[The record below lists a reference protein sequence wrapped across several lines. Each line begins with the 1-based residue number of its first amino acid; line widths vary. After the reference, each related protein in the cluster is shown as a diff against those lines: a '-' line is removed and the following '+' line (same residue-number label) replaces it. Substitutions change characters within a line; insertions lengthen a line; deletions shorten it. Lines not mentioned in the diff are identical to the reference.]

1 VIAAA
6 RPTNSPSVRIF
17 GAADLLSL
25 QRLAG
30 NAAVARQI
38 EARRAPADSPAL
50 DGRAGGLPAPLVGGI
65 QALSGL
71 DLSDVRVVRRS
82 EMPHS
87 LGALACASDRRIDLA
102 AGEERHLPHEAWHVV
117 QQRQGRV
124 ARTSYVGR
132 TPINDD
138 PALEREADL
147 MGARAARTERF
158 TPVARRRRH
167 TRTSPTQL
175 KSTIATAPVEAN
187 APTPVRSLSNVFKP
201 YFTAAGRAELY
212 TFEGLGLIDPST
224 YAGKWNR
231 AGTATAKIDP
241 TSRADGSDR
250 DNTVIGP
257 YGHFGAMERAIFGRQ
272 RLGNTYDGGHLV
284 EHTLMEAKDA
294 DVHGNI
300 APQENRNF
308 NQGLMRGWEA
318 VAESLMHAG
327 TAFDYTVSVKYS
339 QHSYVR
345 TGQQLVTAGVLPDLS
360 KRLASTDWSNLL
372 AQVVTFSRWVPYRW
386 TGKVVI
392 AGQPINLAFA
402 KGAHFRNLVADKHL
416 AKAAVLDT
424 TTSPRPALRRQN
436 SGTLTGAFEG
446 ATETATGLIVIR
458 GAPHPRLG
466 GHARFKAKMY
476 QPEPQDPASQ
486 PAATTT
492 PAGVAPAV
500 LAPDTA
506 KTEIL
511 DQPLSVKALTSRLRR
526 LDQVKNFDKSAS
538 ENPHF
543 KSLRVNLKAD
553 AAAKQKRKRGRRKGA
568 RSSVG
573 DGPLLPNAK
582 ESHAFVVG
590 LRKAMG
596 DAGSKFLTPDAFIMA
611 IKRSALSAPVR
622 NKLLLLANDPKLVD

>member
-1 VIAAA
+1 M
-6 RPTNSPSVRIF
+6 F

-25 QRLAG
+25 QRSAG

-38 EARRAPADSPAL
+38 EARRAPANSSTL
-50 DGRAGGLPAPLVGGI
+50 EGGAGGLPEPLVGGI

-82 EMPHS
+82 EKPPS

-147 MGARAARTERF
+147 MGVRAARAERS
-158 TPVARRRRH
+158 TPVVARRRRH

-175 KSTIATAPVEAN
+175 KSTIATAPVQAN
-187 APTPVRSLSNVFKP
+187 APTPVRSLSNAFRP
-201 YFTAAGRAELY
+201 YFAAARRAELY
-212 TFEGLGLIDPST
+212 TFEGLGLVDPST
-224 YAGKWNR
+224 YAGSWDR
-231 AGTATAKIDP
+231 AGTATARIDP
-241 TSRADGSDR
+241 NSSADGSDR
-250 DNTVIGP
+250 DNAVIGP

-318 VAESLMHAG
+318 VAESLMGAKIW
-327 TAFDYTVSVKYS
+327 FDYTVSVKYS
-339 QHSYVR
+339 QPSYVR
-345 TGQQLVTAGVLPDLS
+345 TGQELLAAGVLPDLA
-360 KRLASTDWSNLL
+360 KWLTPTDWSNLL
-372 AQVVTFSRWVPYRW
+372 AQAVTFSRWVPYRW
-386 TGKVVI
+386 EGEVVV
-392 AGQPINLAFA
+392 AGQPVDMSFTR
-402 KGAHFRNLVADKHL
+402 GAHFRNLVADKQQ

-436 SGTLTGAFEG
+436 SGTLAGAFEG
-446 ATETATGLIVIR
+446 VTETATGLIVIR
-458 GAPHPRLG
+458 GAPHPRLA
-466 GHARFKAKMY
+466 GHQHFKAKMY
-476 QPEPQDPASQ
+476 QPEPQDASQ
-486 PAATTT
+486 LTATTT

-511 DQPLSVKALTSRLRR
+511 DQPLSVKTLTSRLRR

-538 ENPHF
+538 ENPLF

-553 AAAKQKRKRGRRKGA
+553 AAAKQKRKRGRRGKGA

-611 IKRSALSAPVR
+611 IKRSQLSVSVR